1 MRAFEISEDATGKPV
16 VTFNKLAEIFK
27 KQHRID
33 LYDVYRAG
41 NHFDKWHRSKGYPIR
56 DEQGKHKNSSQIWF
70 KEYQRDPEGVISSP
84 AFFNFWHFCIDWSK
98 NNGDATLMPIDTGT
112 IPPPKRFSEREKAEI
127 HRRLELQTGRRD
139 LPPEYYTAVADMIRM
154 KETKHEGAEKI
165 INLILRDFHGPIV
178 LDLQLDRLR

>member
-1 MRAFEISEDATGKPV
+1 MRAFEISEDTAGTPV
-16 VTFNKLAEIFK
+16 VTFAKLTEIFK

-41 NHFDKWHRSKGYPIR
+41 NHFDKWHRGKGYPIR
-56 DEQGKHKNSSQIWF
+56 DEEGKHKNSSQIWF
-70 KEYQRDPEGVISSP
+70 KEYQHDVDGEIKAPVY
-84 AFFNFWHFCIDWSK
+84 FNFWHFCIDWSK
-98 NNGDATLMPIDTGT
+98 NHGDATLMPIDANV
-112 IPPPKRFSEREKAEI
+112 IPPPKRYSEREKAEI

-139 LPPEYYTAVADMIRM
+139 LPPEYYTAVADMLRTAES
-154 KETKHEGAEKI
+154 KSSGAEKI